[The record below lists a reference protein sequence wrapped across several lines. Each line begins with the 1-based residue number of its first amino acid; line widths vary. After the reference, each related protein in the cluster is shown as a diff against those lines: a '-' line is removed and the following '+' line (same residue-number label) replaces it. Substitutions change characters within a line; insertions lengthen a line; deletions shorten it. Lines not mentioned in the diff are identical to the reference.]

1 MRSPQ
6 LQLCEDQEVAQ
17 GSRFSESNTR
27 GRKTCEI
34 LRSVTYSLCCSKNV
48 LEIKKK
54 KKSVV
59 LEAVQGAIEQN
70 LSWNS
75 FGSLSLKEW
84 KGAFLISKVEQRR
97 DFANWAQPTKNST
110 AVTVGSE
117 NYTLFFWLYLCFFSA
132 FKFLITNL
140 NYIYIIYF
148 EDFFSSYI
156 VF

>member
-17 GSRFSESNTR
+17 VSHFSESNTR
-27 GRKTCEI
+27 WRKTCEI

-59 LEAVQGAIEQN
+59 LEGVQGAIEQN
-70 LSWNS
+70 ISWNS

-84 KGAFLISKVEQRR
+84 KGSFLISKVEQRR
-97 DFANWAQPTKNST
+97 DFANWTQPSKNST
-110 AVTVGSE
+110 VVTVGSE
-117 NYTLFFWLYLCFFSA
+117 NYMLFFFYFIYA
-132 FKFLITNL
+132 FLVLSNFL
-140 NYIYIIYF
+140 
-148 EDFFSSYI
+148 
-156 VF
+156 